1 MKDRRGFGVGV
12 AALLAAVLF
21 LGAAATGDLGSRSWE
36 GGAKALEA
44 PELPPLVGEERAVL
58 TQAPNV
64 PAPIRRDHAT
74 KVVVELETVEVVK
87 RLADGVDYTF
97 WTFGGSA
104 PGTSSGCARG
114 TWWSSG

>member
-1 MKDRRGFGVGV
+1 M
-12 AALLAAVLF
+12 
-21 LGAAATGDLGSRSWE
+21 
-36 GGAKALEA
+36 
-44 PELPPLVGEERAVL
+44 PPA
-58 TQAPNV
+58 
-64 PAPIRRDHAT
+64 IRRDHAT
-74 KVVVELETVEVVK
+74 KVVVEMETVEVVK

>member
-1 MKDRRGFGVGV
+1 M
-12 AALLAAVLF
+12 
-21 LGAAATGDLGSRSWE
+21 
-36 GGAKALEA
+36 
-44 PELPPLVGEERAVL
+44 PPA
-58 TQAPNV
+58 
-64 PAPIRRDHAT
+64 IRRDHAT